1 MISEKL
7 EKIFRNAS
15 EKERRLL
22 AEASSVASVA
32 LEGVKRDDGNP
43 FMNHVISVAEIV
55 AGEIGLPVPA
65 VCAVFLHEAFRV
77 EREGLKALKA
87 QFGAEIINMV
97 ESLNRISEIKPKET
111 GLQAENFRKL
121 IVSYSK
127 DPRVTLVKLADRLEV
142 MRSLDNFPK
151 TKQVKKSTETQ
162 FLYAPL
168 AHQLGLYNMKSE
180 MEDIAFRFTDPESYR
195 LVANKLKAGEQERKR
210 LTDLFVKP
218 VEMALRKAH
227 IKYRLKSRTKTAYS
241 IWKKMQKQQI
251 SFEQVADLFAIRIII
266 DSPQESEKELC
277 WKVYSIVTEF
287 YTPDTK
293 RLRDWI
299 TVPKENGYESLH
311 TTVNGPQGSIIE
323 VQIRSERMDEI
334 AESGHASHWSYK
346 GIKSAGTLDTWLE
359 GVKQLLES
367 PEKSNPDMID
377 ISEMDEIFVF
387 TPAGDLRKLSKEA
400 SVLDFAFD
408 IHTNLGLKCSGA
420 KVNGKL
426 YSIREKLKT
435 GDVVEIISNK
445 NQKPSLDWLNFVV
458 SSKARSRI
466 KLKIKEEENRAAATG
481 RELFERRMNNWKLSF
496 DDDLISYLVKH
507 YKLKSISEFFAS
519 LGNSSVDIA
528 EIKSL
533 IQNRI
538 GEESSKEGLE
548 GADLKSAQT
557 KSASASSSASVDY
570 LVIDERLN
578 NIDFKLAKCCNP
590 IKGDDIFGF
599 VTIREGIKIH
609 RITCPNASRLIENY
623 PYRVQKARWRESATS
638 TSFQASIRISAY
650 EEGGLGRQIMDLVA
664 GFNIPMRHFSIS
676 GSKGMVEAKLL
687 ILIPNNQMLDKII
700 FNLRKLK
707 GVKTVSRI
715 SNV

>member
-7 EKIFRNAS
+7 EKIFRNSSERELQLLSRAAAIAAAS
-15 EKERRLL
+15 
-22 AEASSVASVA
+22 

-43 FMNHVISVAEIV
+43 FMNHVTSVAEIV
-55 AGEIGLPVPA
+55 ASEVGLPMPA

-77 EREGLKALKA
+77 ERDGIKQLKGE
-87 QFGAEIINMV
+87 FGDEVLNIV
-97 ESLNRISEIKPKET
+97 ESLNKISEIKPKET

-121 IVSYSK
+121 IVSYSR
-127 DPRVTLVKLADRLEV
+127 DPRVTLIKLADRLEV
-142 MRSLDNFPK
+142 MRSLESFPK
-151 TKQVKKSTETQ
+151 SKQVKKSTETQ

-168 AHQLGLYNMKSE
+168 AHQLGLYKMKSE
-180 MEDIAFRFTDPESYR
+180 MEDIAFRFTDPENYR

-218 VEMALRKAH
+218 VEMALKRAH
-227 IKYRLKSRTKTAYS
+227 IRYRLKSRTKTAFS

-266 DSPQESEKELC
+266 DSSPETEKEVC
-277 WKVYSIVTEF
+277 WNVYSIVTE
-287 YTPDTK
+287 YYQPDTK

-311 TTVNGPQGSIIE
+311 TTVSGPQGSTIE

-346 GIKSAGTLDTWLE
+346 GIKSAGGLDYWLE
-359 GVKQLLES
+359 GVKRLLES
-367 PEKSNPDMID
+367 PEKSNPDIMD
-377 ISEMDEIFVF
+377 FAEMEEIFVF
-387 TPAGDLRKLSKEA
+387 TPAGDLRKLAKNA

-426 YSIREKLKT
+426 CSIREKLKT

-445 NQKPSLDWLNFVV
+445 NQKPSIDWLNFVV
-458 SSKARSRI
+458 SSKARARI
-466 KLKIKEEENRAAATG
+466 KLKVKEDEVKSASAG

-496 DDDLISYLVKH
+496 NDDILAFLVKH
-507 YKLKSISEFFAS
+507 YKLKSISEFFAA
-519 LGNSSVDIA
+519 LGNSTVDIS
-528 EIKSL
+528 EIKSI
-533 IQNRI
+533 IQSRDDA
-538 GEESSKEGLE
+538 EESKEITEIKGVQSKTTPG
-548 GADLKSAQT
+548 
-557 KSASASSSASVDY
+557 DY
-570 LVIDERLN
+570 LIIDEKLN

-623 PYRVQKARWRESATS
+623 PYRVQSARWKESAIS
-638 TSFQASIRISAY
+638 NSFQAAIRISAY
-650 EEGGLGRQIMDLVA
+650 EEGGLGRQIMDLVS
-664 GFNIPMRHFSIS
+664 GFNITLRHFSIS
-676 GSKGMVEAKLL
+676 GNKGMVEAKLQV
-687 ILIPNNQMLDKII
+687 LIPNNQMLDKII

>member
-7 EKIFRNAS
+7 DKAFKNAT
-15 EKERRLL
+15 ERERRLL
-22 AEASSVASVA
+22 SRAAAIAGSAPE
-32 LEGVKRDDGNP
+32 LEKRDDGTP
-43 FMNHVISVAEIV
+43 FINHATSVAEIV
-55 AGEIGLPVPA
+55 SAEMGLPLSA

-77 EREGLKALKA
+77 ERDGLKELRGE
-87 QFGAEIINMV
+87 FGEEVINMV
-97 ESLNRISEIKPKET
+97 ESLNKISEIKPKET

-127 DPRVTLVKLADRLEV
+127 DPRVTLIKLADRLEV

-151 TKQVKKSTETQ
+151 AKQVKKSTETQ

-180 MEDIAFRFTDPESYR
+180 MEDIAFRFTDPENYR
-195 LVANKLKAGEQERKR
+195 FVANKLKAGEQERKR
-210 LTDLFVKP
+210 LADLFIKP
-218 VEMALRKAH
+218 IEQALKMAH
-227 IKYRLKSRTKTAYS
+227 IRYRLKSRTKTACS
-241 IWKKMQKQQI
+241 IWRKMQKQQI

-266 DSPQESEKELC
+266 DSPTESEKEIC
-277 WKVYSIVTEF
+277 WKVYSIVTDF
-287 YTPDTK
+287 YSPDIK

-299 TVPKENGYESLH
+299 TVPKESGYESLH
-311 TTVNGPQGSIIE
+311 TTVTGPQGSTIE

-346 GIKSAGTLDTWLE
+346 GIKAARGLESWLD
-359 GVKQLLES
+359 GVKRLLES
-367 PEKSNPDMID
+367 PDKG
-377 ISEMDEIFVF
+377 ISSYLDFTELDEIFVF
-387 TPAGDLRKLSKEA
+387 TPAGDLRRLAKGA

-426 YSIREKLKT
+426 CSIRERLKT

-445 NQKPSLDWLNFVV
+445 NQRPSLDWLNFTI

-466 KLKIKEEENRAAATG
+466 RLKVREEELKAAESG
-481 RELFERRMNNWKLSF
+481 RELFERRMNNWKLAI
-496 DDDLISYLVKH
+496 DDDLVANLLKQ
-507 YKLKSISEFFAS
+507 YKLKSISEFYSAI
-519 LGNSSVDIA
+519 GNSSIDIS
-528 EIKSL
+528 EVKSY
-533 IQNRI
+533 IQSRESEYNQR
-538 GEESSKEGLE
+538 EEPLPESRSGPQKQTSS
-548 GADLKSAQT
+548 
-557 KSASASSSASVDY
+557 DY
-570 LVIDERLN
+570 LIIDERLN

-599 VTIREGIKIH
+599 VTIRDGIKIH

-623 PYRVQKARWRESATS
+623 PYRVQSARWKESAVS
-638 TSFQASIRISAY
+638 NSFQAAIRVSAY
-650 EEGGLGRQIMDLVA
+650 EEGGLGRQILDLTA
-664 GFNIPMRHFSIS
+664 GFNVVVRSFSIS
-676 GSKGMVEAKLL
+676 GSKGMVEAKLM
-687 ILIPNNQMLDKII
+687 ILVPNNQMLDKII

>member
-1 MISEKL
+1 MIGDKL
-7 EKIFRNAS
+7 EKIFRNSPERELNLLSRAAAIAS
-15 EKERRLL
+15 K
-22 AEASSVASVA
+22 S
-32 LEGVKRDDGNP
+32 LEGIKRDDGNP
-43 FMNHVISVAEIV
+43 FMNHVLSVAEIV
-55 AGEIGLPVPA
+55 ASEITLPLPA

-77 EREGLKALKA
+77 NRDGLKELKS
-87 QFGAEIINMV
+87 QFGDEIINMV

-127 DPRVTLVKLADRLEV
+127 DPRVTLIKLADRLEV

-180 MEDIAFRFTDPESYR
+180 MEDIAFRFTDPENYR

-218 VEMALRKAH
+218 VELALKKAH

-251 SFEQVADLFAIRIII
+251 SFEQVADLFAIRVIL
-266 DSPQESEKELC
+266 DSHQESEKELC
-277 WKVYSIVTEF
+277 WRVYSIITEF

-311 TTVNGPQGSIIE
+311 TTVTGPQGSIIE

-346 GIKSAGTLDTWLE
+346 GVKGVSGLDSWLE
-359 GVKQLLES
+359 GVKKLLES
-367 PEKSNPDMID
+367 PEKSNPDMMD

-387 TPAGDLRKLSKEA
+387 TPSGDLRRLLKGS

-420 KVNGKL
+420 KVNGKPC
-426 YSIREKLKT
+426 SIREGLKT

-458 SSKARSRI
+458 SSKARSKI
-466 KLKIKEEENRAAATG
+466 KLKVREEESKTADSG
-481 RELFERRMNNWKLSF
+481 RELFERRMNNWKIVA
-496 DDDLISYLVKH
+496 DDDLLAFLIKH
-507 YKLKSISEFFAS
+507 YKHKSIFDFFAA
-519 LGNSSVDIA
+519 LGSGSVDIA
-528 EIKSL
+528 EVKSL
-533 IQNRI
+533 IQTR
-538 GEESSKEGLE
+538 GEDSNQKEVQ
-548 GADLKSAQT
+548 DLSEVKTTQSHTSAG
-557 KSASASSSASVDY
+557 DY
-570 LVIDERLN
+570 LIIDERLN

-590 IKGDDIFGF
+590 IKGDDVFGF
-599 VTIREGIKIH
+599 VTIKEGIKIH
-609 RITCPNASRLIENY
+609 RITCPNASRLMENY
-623 PYRVQKARWRESATS
+623 PYRVQKARWRESSAS
-638 TSFQASIRISAY
+638 NSFQAAIRISAY
-650 EEGGLGRQIMDLVA
+650 EEGGLGRQIMDLVS
-664 GFNIPMRHFSIS
+664 GFNIPLRHFSIS
-676 GSKGMVEAKLL
+676 GNKGMVEAKLQ
-687 ILIPNNQMLDKII
+687 ISVPNNQMLDKII
-700 FNLRKLK
+700 FNLKKLK